1 MAHFGFD
8 YAFPHRLPIL
18 GPAKEFQDHHDMPT
32 LDPSDYVVN
41 LSKGAYCSLPLSI
54 CVLVPLSPSG
64 SISFLV
70 VCTLLGM
77 SFWAFF
83 LHQIHSYAHMGSS
96 LSPEELNWWVKN
108 TAEQPTRKAQI
119 REFDRLF
126 ATVAINPVVR
136 LLQTSR
142 VILKP
147 SVHNLHHLSFETD
160 FSSVNGWADP
170 IANLVLRPLARR
182 IKCSGKRDL

>member
-1 MAHFGFD
+1 
-8 YAFPHRLPIL
+8 
-18 GPAKEFQDHHDMPT
+18 
-32 LDPSDYVVN
+32 
-41 LSKGAYCSLPLSI
+41 
-54 CVLVPLSPSG
+54 
-64 SISFLV
+64 
-70 VCTLLGM
+70 
-77 SFWAFF
+77 
-83 LHQIHSYAHMGSS
+83 MGSS